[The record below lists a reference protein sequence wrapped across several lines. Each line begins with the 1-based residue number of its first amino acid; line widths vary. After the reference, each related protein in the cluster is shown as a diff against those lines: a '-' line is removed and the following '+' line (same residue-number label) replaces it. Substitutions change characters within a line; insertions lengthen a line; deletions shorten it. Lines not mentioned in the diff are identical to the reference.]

1 MQEEYVREDTN
12 RKPTQGWLPLEC
24 ESDLGVYNLSAETP
38 TQNMET
44 MEKIVAPSNVREAY
58 RRVKRNGGCPGV
70 DGMRVEELSGYLQ
83 THWQQVRKEL
93 LDGTYK
99 PSPVKRH
106 ELRKRGGGTRVLGIP
121 TVRDRLIQQA
131 VLQVLQPEWDPTFP
145 EFSYGFRPGRS
156 AHQAVE
162 KAREHYLA
170 GHHRVV
176 EIDLEE
182 FFDRVNHDKMMSRVR
197 ERVADRRVRR
207 LIRRYLQAG
216 ILTGN
221 VYMPRSEGTPQ
232 GGPLSPLLANLL
244 LDQLDRELEKRGH
257 RFVRYADDVSI
268 YVRSE
273 RAGRRVLQS
282 IHRFLSKKLKLKV
295 NESKSRVDKPRNCS
309 LLGFSIG
316 RAGRAF
322 VSDKS
327 IRRLKDRIRELT
339 ARNRGR
345 RIEQI
350 VREVAIYLQ
359 GWRQYYNYAYNKQMF
374 RELTGWIKRRLR
386 CYLWKQWGRAGY
398 RELRK
403 RGVSRDLAWNTCK
416 SHHGPW
422 RLSRSPAL
430 AYALTTRYFV
440 NLGLPVLHV
449 NV

>member
-1 MQEEYVREDTN
+1 MQHDTN

-24 ESDLGVYNLSAETP
+24 ESDLGVYNLSTETP
-38 TQNMET
+38 AQNMEM
-44 MEKIVAPSNVREAY
+44 MERIVAPTNIREAC
-58 RRVKRNGGCPGV
+58 RRVKRNGGCPGA
-70 DGMRVEELSGYLQ
+70 DGMTVEELVELLRD
-83 THWQQVRKEL
+83 HWQQIRKAL
-93 LDGTYK
+93 LDGTYM

-106 ELRKRGGGTRVLGIP
+106 ELPKPGGGTRVLGIP
-121 TVRDRLIQQA
+121 TVLDRLIQQA
-131 VLQVLQPEWDPTFP
+131 ALQVLQPEWDPTFS

-156 AHQAVE
+156 AHQALD

-170 GHHRVV
+170 GNHRVV
-176 EIDLEE
+176 DLDLEK
-182 FFDRVNHDKMMSRVR
+182 FFDRVNHDKMMSLVR
-197 ERVADRRVRR
+197 DRVADRRVRR
-207 LIRRYLQAG
+207 LIRRYLQ
-216 ILTGN
+216 TGMLSGD
-221 VYMPRSEGTPQ
+221 VYIPRSEGTPQ

-244 LDQLDRELEKRGH
+244 LDQLDQELEKRNH

-268 YVRSE
+268 YVKSE

-282 IHRFLSKKLKLKV
+282 VSDFLTRKLKLKV
-295 NESKSRVDKPRNCS
+295 NKDKSRVAKPRHRS

-339 ARNRGR
+339 GRKRGR

-350 VREVAIYLQ
+350 IGEVAAYLR
-359 GWRQYYNYAYNKQMF
+359 GWRQYFNYAYNKQMF
-374 RELTGWIKRRLR
+374 RELTAWIKRRLR
-386 CYLWKQWGRAGY
+386 CYIWKQWGRAGY

-403 RGVSRDLAWNTCK
+403 RGVRCDLAWNTCK

-422 RLSRSPAL
+422 RISRSPAL
-430 AYALTTRYFV
+430 SIALTTGYFV
-440 NLGLPVLHV
+440 GLGLPLLHV

>member
-1 MQEEYVREDTN
+1 MQDDAT
-12 RKPTQGWLPLEC
+12 RKPTQGWLSLEC
-24 ESDLGVYNLSAETP
+24 ESDLGVYNLSTETP
-38 TQNMET
+38 TQNMEM
-44 MEKIVAPSNVREAY
+44 MERVVAPSNIREAY
-58 RRVKRNGGCPGV
+58 RRVKRNDGSPGV
-70 DGMRVEELSGYLQ
+70 DGMTVEELLELLHD
-83 THWQQVRKEL
+83 HWQQIRKAL
-93 LDGTYK
+93 LDGTYM

-106 ELRKRGGGTRVLGIP
+106 ELPKPGGGIRVLGIP
-121 TVRDRLIQQA
+121 TVLDRLIQQA
-131 VLQVLQPEWDPTFP
+131 VLQVLQPEWDPTFS

-156 AHQAVE
+156 AHQALD

-170 GHHRVV
+170 GNHRVV
-176 EIDLEE
+176 DLDLEK
-182 FFDRVNHDKMMSRVR
+182 FFDRVNHDKMMSLVR
-197 ERVADRRVRR
+197 DRVADRRVRR

-216 ILTGN
+216 MLSGD
-221 VYMPRSEGTPQ
+221 VYIPRSEGTPQ

-244 LDQLDRELEKRGH
+244 LDQLDQELEKRGH

-268 YVRSE
+268 YVKSE

-282 IHRFLSKKLKLKV
+282 VSHYLSTNLKLKV
-295 NESKSRVDKPRNCS
+295 NKSKSRVAKPRHRS

-316 RAGRAF
+316 KAGRVF

-339 ARNRGR
+339 GRNRGR

-350 VREVAIYLQ
+350 IREVATYLQ
-359 GWRQYYNYAYNKQMF
+359 GWRQYFNYAYNKQKF
-374 RELTGWIKRRLR
+374 RELTAWIKRRLR
-386 CYLWKQWGRAGY
+386 CYMWKQWGRAGY

-440 NLGLPVLHV
+440 NLGLPLLHI